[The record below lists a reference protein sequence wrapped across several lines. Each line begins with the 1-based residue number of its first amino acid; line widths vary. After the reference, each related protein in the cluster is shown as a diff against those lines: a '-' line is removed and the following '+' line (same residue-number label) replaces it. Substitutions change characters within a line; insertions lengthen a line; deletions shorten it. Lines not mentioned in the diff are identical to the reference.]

1 MCTQRRGRPCLA
13 AALSEASDQSLQG
26 GRIRTWGAANALLE
40 QRTSQAEVLL
50 GQRGTG
56 RE

>member
-56 RE
+56 RG